1 MPRPGRSGQRHAR
14 CKHLDKKAGTA
25 TFTLTY
31 SNVGTTAPLTG
42 TVTQAHIHFGKRR
55 DSGGVMVFFCT
66 NLGNG
71 PVGTPA
77 CPANSGTV
85 SGTLTAASVVAIAG
99 QNVKAGD
106 FDALVDALESNTAY
120 ANIHTTIL
128 PAGEIRG
135 QVHRDRRDRDHDPRR
150 QGSRQVRSVAR
161 AAGRGS
167 RAPAGLLTRPVRRDE
182 DLPLR
187 SPLSVGYRFLD
198 VLDGQTISTGADR
211 LPWRPVAEIG
221 IDRPDLLESAC

>member
-1 MPRPGRSGQRHAR
+1 MRRDKLIKAVLLTTLIVFSASYAYAEEFVTRLNGFEELGAINAQTGAIRSNATGTLQLN
-14 CKHLDKKAGTA
+14 LDKQAGTA

-120 ANIHTTIL
+120 ANIHTTVL

-135 QVHRDRRDRDHDPRR
+135 QVHRDRRDRDHDHDDKDH
-150 QGSRQVRSVAR
+150 
-161 AAGRGS
+161 GR
-167 RAPAGLLTRPVRRDE
+167 
-182 DLPLR
+182 
-187 SPLSVGYRFLD
+187 
-198 VLDGQTISTGADR
+198 
-211 LPWRPVAEIG
+211 
-221 IDRPDLLESAC
+221 

>member
-1 MPRPGRSGQRHAR
+1 MRRDKLIKAVLLTTLIVFSASYAYAEEFVTRLNGFEELGALNAQTGAIRSNATGTLQLN
-14 CKHLDKKAGTA
+14 LDKQAGTA

-42 TVTQAHIHFGKRR
+42 TVTQAHTHFGKRR

-120 ANIHTTIL
+120 ANIHTTAL
-128 PAGEIRG
+128 GAGEIRG
-135 QVHRDRRDRDHDPRR
+135 QVHRDRHDRDHDHDDKDH
-150 QGSRQVRSVAR
+150 GK
-161 AAGRGS
+161 
-167 RAPAGLLTRPVRRDE
+167 
-182 DLPLR
+182 
-187 SPLSVGYRFLD
+187 
-198 VLDGQTISTGADR
+198 
-211 LPWRPVAEIG
+211 
-221 IDRPDLLESAC
+221 